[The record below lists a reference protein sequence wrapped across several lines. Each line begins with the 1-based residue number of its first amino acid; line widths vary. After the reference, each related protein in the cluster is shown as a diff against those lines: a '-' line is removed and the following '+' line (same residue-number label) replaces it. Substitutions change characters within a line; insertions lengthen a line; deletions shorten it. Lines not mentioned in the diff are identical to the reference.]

1 MIGQRNGFLV
11 FLLAALLGVSHLL
24 LTTPLPAMAAA
35 GGPSSK
41 PNPSTASVSRDSAT
55 TFTTRIALGEDVVAI
70 DVAIANETVTGGGR
84 ARVPLGSEVRLT
96 VTADISGEV
105 HLHGYDLR
113 APLSPEA
120 PSIIEFTADI
130 PGIFEMELEG
140 GHRLLL
146 ELEVRP

>member
-11 FLLAALLGVSHLL
+11 FLLAAMLGVSHLL
-24 LTTPLPAMAAA
+24 LTTPLPAMAV
-35 GGPSSK
+35 
-41 PNPSTASVSRDSAT
+41 ASDPPSAT
-55 TFTTRIALGEDVVAI
+55 TSTTRIAFGEDVVAI
-70 DVAIANETVTGGGR
+70 DVVIANETVTGGGR

-96 VTADISGEV
+96 VTADISDEV

-120 PSIIEFTADI
+120 PSIVEFTADI

-140 GHRLLL
+140 GHLLLL

>member
-1 MIGQRNGFLV
+1 MIGQRNGFPV
-11 FLLAALLGVSHLL
+11 FLLAALLGVSRLL
-24 LTTPLPAMAAA
+24 LTPPLPAMAA
-35 GGPSSK
+35 GGDPSSK
-41 PNPSTASVSRDSAT
+41 PNPFTVTSTSAMT
-55 TFTTRIALGEDVVAI
+55 STTRIAFGEDVVAI
-70 DVAIANETVTGGGR
+70 DVVIANETVTGGGR

-96 VTADISGEV
+96 VTADISDEV

-120 PSIIEFTADI
+120 PFIVEFTADI

-140 GHRLLL
+140 GHQLLL